1 MVYINKNEALNRLN
15 SIFKNK
21 QAEFEYLRNTLIFER
36 VLDEV
41 ITFNRK
47 INWESKNQNLKL
59 VTTNA

>member
-15 SIFKNK
+15 NIFKNK

-47 INWESKNQNLKL
+47 IINK
-59 VTTNA
+59 